1 MDGVQDTR
9 AGDCARIKTHRL
21 RYIGRPTIFWRDRDQ
36 AIFVQK
42 TPTDADC
49 LDARLMNR
57 S

>member
-9 AGDCARIKTHRL
+9 AGDCARIETHRL

-49 LDARLMNR
+49 LDACLMNR